1 MSEFFPCWILKPDLF
16 FSFFKKYPAA
26 RKLLAAALTGFP
38 PKRLVSVLWYPG
50 SLYEG
55 GFCLQVRP
63 DNRASFIL
71 ELVPVFSGQLPFAVS
86 ESPPENASF
95 TVPRGN
101 FLQVFL
107 TFQEA
112 ESTKSFFLWKF
123 RRLLSALF
131 PPCPQSF
138 CPPALS
144 FCLSGSLCLFPFP
157 SGPPFLRTAF
167 PRPAFSRPLFCL
179 ADLGRSSPGTG
190 ATNLICRNTSFFPG
204 SFLRNLC
211 HVFRQPAAAPRKTL
225 R

>member
-1 MSEFFPCWILKPDLF
+1 MKVAFVSRYDRTTGPLSFWSLFLSFPVSFPLPSLKVHPKMPLLQF
-16 FSFFKKYPAA
+16 HAEISF
-26 RKLLAAALTGFP
+26 
-38 PKRLVSVLWYPG
+38 
-50 SLYEG
+50 
-55 GFCLQVRP
+55 
-63 DNRASFIL
+63 
-71 ELVPVFSGQLPFAVS
+71 
-86 ESPPENASF
+86 
-95 TVPRGN
+95 
-101 FLQVFL
+101 
-107 TFQEA
+107 
-112 ESTKSFFLWKF
+112 KSFSLFRKPINKILFLWKF